1 MNDIEIIKMLLDIE
15 ESMNKNE
22 TIRNKIR
29 EILDGMGEQP
39 PTAVMTQDSIKIGPP
54 ALTDSITPAATK
66 PPKDEPQKL
75 LRSKE
80 VIGKTNR
87 GGGEEYIR
95 HREADGTAFGGMVH
109 KSDRGRDGMHRADD

>member
-1 MNDIEIIKMLLDIE
+1 MKGTEVIKMLLDIDLAVDKRLAIKE
-15 ESMNKNE
+15 
-22 TIRNKIR
+22 KIC
-29 EILDGMGEQP
+29 EILDEMEKAP
-39 PTAVMTQDSIKIGPP
+39 DTFVMTQDSIKIGKTMPP
-54 ALTDSITPAATK
+54 DAETKEETK
-66 PPKDEPQKL
+66 PPEDEPQKL

-109 KSDRGRDGMHRADD
+109 KGNRGRDEMHRADD

>member
-15 ESMNKNE
+15 ESANKNE

-29 EILDGMGEQP
+29 EILDGMGKQP
-39 PTAVMTQDSIKIGPP
+39 TTAVMTQDSIKIGPP

-66 PPKDEPQKL
+66 PPEDDPVPL

-87 GGGEEYIR
+87 GGGR
-95 HREADGTAFGGMVH
+95 RVH
-109 KSDRGRDGMHRADD
+109 STQGS